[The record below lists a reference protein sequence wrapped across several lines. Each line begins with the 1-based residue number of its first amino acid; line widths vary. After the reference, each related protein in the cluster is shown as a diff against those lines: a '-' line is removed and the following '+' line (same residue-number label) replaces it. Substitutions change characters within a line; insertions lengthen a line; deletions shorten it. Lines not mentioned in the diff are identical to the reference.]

1 MKESLRKPLL
11 FMVIVVVGSVL
22 VLFDIPLLLLLPL
35 LLLVG
40 FGTLLA
46 LGSITIPEI
55 RGVIAGL
62 GKTGVLKRLNDIKF
76 FEKKPA
82 GAKQVPLQAV
92 PKKDA
97 IPEKKKERE
106 EKPGLAAHIST
117 FFSSIGSLASVLK
130 QKSRQGKKVEDI
142 DKLLDK
148 TVSEKVST
156 PPPAGTAPVFPSGGG
171 GTSTGK
177 GLDMDDPFMSLSG
190 DEFDEGLLDGLGDD
204 AGVSTSAPAPGE
216 EAVFN
221 PADFPDLETDG
232 LDLPGPAPA
241 VSTAGGTTPADA
253 GESAGGGGLEEFS
266 GLDGGD
272 LSDTDFGDLD
282 GLSLDDIEP
291 DADPSSTPG
300 AASAAPAAS
309 PDTPAQPAAAAAP
322 AADSNAV
329 KTAWIPSDAPKD
341 AGEMEDDVST
351 QADMAAF
358 AGGSGGDEDLLSS
371 IASDVKHVKKEQD
384 LSLLR
389 ELKDF
394 RAPAAEIE
402 KELGGMYD
410 RMNLAQQ
417 TKKKDPS
424 APKGIK

>member
-1 MKESLRKPLL
+1 MKESLRQPLL

-35 LLLVG
+35 LILVG

-55 RGVIAGL
+55 RSGIAGL

-76 FEKKPA
+76 FEKTPA
-82 GAKQVPLQAV
+82 GIKQVPPPAA
-92 PKKDA
+92 PKKDGVK
-97 IPEKKKERE
+97 EKKKETE
-106 EKPGLAAHIST
+106 EKPGLSAHIST
-117 FFSSIGSLASVLK
+117 FLSSIGSLGSVLK
-130 QKSRQGKKVEDI
+130 QRSKQGKKVEDI
-142 DKLLDK
+142 NKLLDK
-148 TVSEKVST
+148 TVSEKVPT
-156 PPPAGTAPVFPSGGG
+156 PPPAGMAPVMPSGGG
-171 GTSTGK
+171 GTSSGK
-177 GLDMDDPFMSLSG
+177 GLDTDDPFMSLSG

-204 AGVSTSAPAPGE
+204 DALVTTPPAAE

-221 PADFPDLETDG
+221 PADFPDLEMDSPA
-232 LDLPGPAPA
+232 LPDPPQAASPAMGA
-241 VSTAGGTTPADA
+241 ATADTGK
-253 GESAGGGGLEEFS
+253 SAGAGGLEEFS

-272 LSDTDFGDLD
+272 LPDTDFGDLD

-291 DADPSSTPG
+291 DAETGITPG
-300 AASAAPAAS
+300 SASSA
-309 PDTPAQPAAAAAP
+309 PAQPAPATEP
-322 AADSNAV
+322 AADRNAV

-394 RAPAAEIE
+394 RAPATEIE
-402 KELGGMYD
+402 KELGGMYE